1 MSCREI
7 ERLFVAG
14 AENEAAAH
22 RKTCGVCAR
31 VGADVDETRERT
43 SVLAPP
49 AFSPMLRRAL
59 LEIPR
64 MTVSCEGAEP
74 LLAAALEGADEIS
87 AEDRRRLDSHLSR
100 CAGCTAAANVLLS
113 TRDLA
118 LPQPPPWLATR
129 LAAARPAKPASRWR
143 GFFSGR
149 AVVAYAYAAAV
160 LVMVLG
166 LNPTAVVNKASFAG
180 LGVSTRKVVTVAQS
194 SLNDRLG
201 AFQEKAVRTL
211 AVWKGHVGG
220 YSRAVVSN
228 AIAIV
233 ARPEPKKTPTRPRL
247 SRDGGTMEPQGYST
261 ATSGSRRE
269 PFALRFRV

>member
-14 AENEAAAH
+14 AETQAEAH
-22 RKTCGVCAR
+22 TKTCAACAR
-31 VGADVDETRERT
+31 IGADADQTRTLT
-43 SVLAPP
+43 SGLAAPV
-49 AFSPMLRRAL
+49 FSPALRRAL

-74 LLAAALEGADEIS
+74 LLAAALEDEI
-87 AEDRRRLDSHLSR
+87 AADDRRRLDSHLSR

-113 TRDLA
+113 ARDLA
-118 LPQPPPWLATR
+118 LPEPPPWLSTR
-129 LAAARPAKPASRWR
+129 LAAVRPVKKAAPWR

-149 AVVAYAYAAAV
+149 AVVAYAYAAAI

-166 LNPTAVVNKASFAG
+166 WNPTDVVNKSSFAS
-180 LGVSTRKVVTVAQS
+180 LGVSTRKAVTVAQS
-194 SLNDRLG
+194 SLTDRLG
-201 AFQEKAVRTL
+201 ALQEKAARTL

-220 YSRAVVSN
+220 YGRAVVSN

-233 ARPEPKKTPTRPRL
+233 ARPEPKKTPVRPRL
-247 SRDGGTMEPQGYST
+247 SREGGALDVVPDRFAT
-261 ATSGSRRE
+261 ADNERRE
-269 PFALRFRV
+269 PFPSRIRV

>member
-14 AENEAAAH
+14 ADAEAAAH
-22 RKTCGVCAR
+22 RKTCGICAR
-31 VGADVDETRERT
+31 VGADVDVARDLT
-43 SVLAPP
+43 SALVPP
-49 AFSPMLRRAL
+49 AFSPVLRRAL
-59 LEIPR
+59 LEIPK

-74 LLAAALEGADEIS
+74 LLAAALEDELS

-113 TRDLA
+113 ARELA
-118 LPQPPPWLATR
+118 LPQPPPWLSTR

-143 GFFSGR
+143 GFLSGR
-149 AVVAYAYAAAV
+149 AVVAYAYAAAI

-211 AVWKGHVGG
+211 AVWKGHIGG
-220 YSRAVVSN
+220 YGRAVVSN

-233 ARPEPKKTPTRPRL
+233 ARPEPKKAPARPRL
-247 SRDGGTMEPQGYST
+247 SRDGGTLEPQGYST
-261 ATSGSRRE
+261 TRSRSRRE
-269 PFALRFRV
+269 PFTPRFRV